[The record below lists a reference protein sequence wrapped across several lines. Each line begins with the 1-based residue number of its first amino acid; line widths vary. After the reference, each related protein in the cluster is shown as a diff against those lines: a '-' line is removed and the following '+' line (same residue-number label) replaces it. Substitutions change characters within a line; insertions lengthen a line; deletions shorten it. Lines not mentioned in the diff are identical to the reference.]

1 MINTFINVFNRC
13 GLHTYS
19 TLFPKDETIKNKYT
33 VYIVNILHILGVI
46 VIQFGLFLP
55 PFLIKYY
62 ILYLVFLFITY
73 TLLNNRCFMT
83 VLSNYS
89 GEKNY
94 NPLCIKMKEA
104 QYFLGIF
111 LGVAVIFYVNPE
123 YSLFVILKKI
133 LLNLK

>member
-1 MINTFINVFNRC
+1 
-13 GLHTYS
+13 
-19 TLFPKDETIKNKYT
+19 
-33 VYIVNILHILGVI
+33 
-46 VIQFGLFLP
+46 
-55 PFLIKYY
+55 
-62 ILYLVFLFITY
+62 
-73 TLLNNRCFMT
+73 MT

-133 LLNLK
+133 LLNLKWKVWRKIDVPNLLK